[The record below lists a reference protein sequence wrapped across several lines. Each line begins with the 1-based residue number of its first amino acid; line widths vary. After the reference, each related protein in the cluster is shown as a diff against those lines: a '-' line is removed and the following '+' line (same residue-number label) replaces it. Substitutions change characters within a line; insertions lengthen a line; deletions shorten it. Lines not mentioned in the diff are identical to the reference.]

1 MKTWSEKALA
11 RHKAQKIG
19 LAVAV
24 LVASMRVVAA
34 QESRHKSRMNTRSMD
49 FTKTG
54 LLAPRAMT
62 AVATPT
68 MNRERLAEWV

>member
-11 RHKAQKIG
+11 HHKARPRC
-19 LAVAV
+19 
-24 LVASMRVVAA
+24 AS
-34 QESRHKSRMNTRSMD
+34 SRHKSRMNTRRMD